1 MNRLQ
6 SLPLTKRVQL
16 GLLVGALTMGI
27 VLPFVV
33 DTFILRLLT
42 LALVSGLFAMSVD
55 LMAGYGGLVTLGQAG
70 VLASAMY
77 GVGYVASK
85 TDGGVGTQILVGFV
99 AGMSAATIFGLMAMR
114 STGVYFIMITIAQGM
129 IVWGLASL
137 LVDVTGA
144 ENGLLGIRRPGA
156 VETDIRYY
164 FLAFVVVSIC
174 SLALFVIVRSP
185 FGYALKGLRGS
196 ETRVRMLGHNSAFV
210 KFYMFVISGFF
221 ATVAGI
227 LLVYLNE
234 FVSPSDAILGASAL
248 PVLMSI
254 LGGIGTLV
262 GPLIGAFVIVFLRNW
277 VSIHVD
283 RWPTLMGLIFILVVL
298 FAREGLVG
306 LVRTQW
312 YRRLGRLEGGGS
324 DGDGAVVAVPEE
336 TPSEEVLSTMQPVES
351 G

>member
-1 MNRLQ
+1 MTKLHAL
-6 SLPLTKRVQL
+6 SLTRKTQL
-16 GLLVGALTMGI
+16 GLLLGSVAAAI
-27 VLPFVV
+27 VLPYLV

-42 LALVSGLFAMSVD
+42 LALVSALFAMSVD
-55 LMAGYGGLVTLGQAG
+55 LMAGYSGLVTLGHAG
-70 VLASAMY
+70 VMGSAMY

-85 TDGGVGTQILVGFV
+85 TDGGIGMQVLVGFT
-99 AGMSAATIFGLMAMR
+99 AGMVAATIFGLMAMR

-137 LVDVTGA
+137 LVNVTGA
-144 ENGLLGIRRPGA
+144 ENGLLGIRRPET
-156 VETDIRYY
+156 VESDFRFYY
-164 FLAFVVVSIC
+164 LVLATMLVC

-196 ETRVRMLGHNSAFV
+196 ETRLRMLGHNSAFL

-234 FVSPSDAILGASAL
+234 FVSPSDVILGASAL

-262 GPLIGAFVIVFLRNW
+262 GPVIGAFVIVFLRNW
-277 VSIHVD
+277 VSLQVD
-283 RWPTLMGLIFILVVL
+283 RWPTIMGLIFISVVL
-298 FAREGLVG
+298 FAPEGLVG
-306 LVRTQW
+306 ALKSWW
-312 YRRLGRLEGGGS
+312 YRRIDGKGPATDPALRHHELKEAVHAGS
-324 DGDGAVVAVPEE
+324 QSLDPD
-336 TPSEEVLSTMQPVES
+336 
-351 G
+351 